1 MEGMKLL
8 APLFLAFA
16 VGCTVGEARPA
27 EPSPEA
33 LPEEQRPAPP
43 PAAGPEAEARA
54 AAGVERAAAAYAVGE
69 VTRALSL
76 SQQVLADYPSTG
88 AANQALWVAA
98 RSAFALGQY
107 EEARRLAERFA
118 ALHPTGSEAAREA
131 RSLASL
137 AADAQARP
145 VSGVLVGA
153 ILPRTGPDVLV
164 QYGDLVLE
172 GIRLAVR
179 QAEQRQGRSI
189 ELVVA
194 DDGGGS
200 RTAAALGE
208 LERRGVAAV
217 IGPLLPQQLFAVG
230 AARSNPALLL
240 VSPTIPELPADL
252 RNVYT
257 VGGGDTRGAVELA
270 RYAARLGMR
279 EGAIL
284 HARGPEHERRARAFA
299 AEFQARGGRILTTV
313 PYDSGTTTYAS
324 EMRRILSAV
333 GPAQRDR
340 RPFALFVAAPD
351 RDVPQIA
358 PQISFYGL
366 DGVGAQVLGDA
377 IWASDAV
384 RRLVP
389 VRDLEGVVAAASL
402 PADRA
407 AGVADPEFIELFEQA
422 YRRSLGNVLPA
433 LGYDAAHLVL
443 QALPNQ
449 SVTPEAVTRRFELL
463 AEVRAATGTLS
474 VRDARLVRTPHLV
487 VIRNGRLEPAP
498 DPLLGPA
505 APAGVG
511 ADPHP
516 ATGSV
521 RP

>member
-1 MEGMKLL
+1 MKLL
-8 APLFLAFA
+8 APLFLALA

-27 EPSPEA
+27 EPAPEA
-33 LPEEQRPAPP
+33 IPEEQRPTP
-43 PAAGPEAEARA
+43 PATVGPEAEARA
-54 AAGVERAAAAYAVGE
+54 AEGVERAAAAYAVGE
-69 VTRALSL
+69 VTRALRL
-76 SQQVLADYPSTG
+76 AREVLADY
-88 AANQALWVAA
+88 AATRAADQALWVAA
-98 RSAFALGQY
+98 RSSFAVGRY
-107 EEARRLAERFA
+107 DEARRLAERYVA
-118 ALHPTGSEAAREA
+118 AQPAGSVAAQEA
-131 RSLASL
+131 RALVSLAT
-137 AADAQARP
+137 DAQASPTR
-145 VSGVLVGA
+145 GVVVGA
-153 ILPRTGPDVLV
+153 LLPRTGPDVLV

-179 QAEQRQGRSI
+179 QAERQQGRSI

-200 RTAAALGE
+200 RTGAALAE

-230 AARSNPALLL
+230 TARTNPGLLM
-240 VSPTIPELPADL
+240 VSPTIPDASEL

-270 RYAARLGMR
+270 RYAVRLGMR

-284 HARGPEHERRARAFA
+284 HARGPEHERRASAFA
-299 AEFQARGGRILTTV
+299 AEFQARGGRVLTTV
-313 PYDSGTTTYAS
+313 PYDSGTTTYAT

-333 GPAQRDR
+333 GPDQRDG

-358 PQISFYGL
+358 PQVSFYGL
-366 DGVGAQVLGDA
+366 DVAGARVLGDA
-377 IWASDAV
+377 VWASDVV
-384 RRLVP
+384 RRLVAN
-389 VRDLEGVVAAASL
+389 RDLEGVVAAASL

-407 AGVADPEFIELFEQA
+407 TGVADPDFIELFEQA
-422 YRRSLGNVLPA
+422 YRRSLSNVLPA
-433 LGYDAAHLVL
+433 LGYDAAHMIL

-449 SVTPEAVTRRFELL
+449 SVTPDAVTRRFELL

-498 DPLLGPA
+498 DPILSPSAQPA
-505 APAGVG
+505 AGR
-511 ADPHP
+511 
-516 ATGSV
+516 V